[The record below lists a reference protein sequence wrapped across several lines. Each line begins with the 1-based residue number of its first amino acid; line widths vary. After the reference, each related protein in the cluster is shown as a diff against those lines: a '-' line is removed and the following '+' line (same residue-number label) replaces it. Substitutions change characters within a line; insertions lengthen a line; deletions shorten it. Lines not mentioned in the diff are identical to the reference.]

1 MKYTYDI
8 YKVLLISVFYFRI
21 LFPQMTHERIDS
33 FLGSNVNIRGTF
45 SHLSKECFLCCIPIS
60 IVHQNSCSSKCK
72 LEISYILIC
81 SCFGVKIN
89 NRNRNLAKETFFWSM
104 TKSATYFDVLTYL
117 LGSRMKMFHIGSL
130 LLAYLIHNTY
140 GEHTEV
146 SFNHSYP
153 HPLIC
158 PHEQLDTTSSVVMAV
173 SFIIIIIGGIVF
185 NVTLLR
191 TIWSNSGLH
200 SIKNYFIVNLAVC
213 DLLRLV
219 GTLPFEPDILLHDG
233 RFRHGPV
240 LCGLKEMIFFISLPG
255 NFSYTLSKMLFLLIR
270 VFHIHP
276 ITNV

>member
-1 MKYTYDI
+1 MLD
-8 YKVLLISVFYFRI
+8 SD
-21 LFPQMTHERIDS
+21 FPYPPKQLQIKI
-33 FLGSNVNIRGTF
+33 N
-45 SHLSKECFLCCIPIS
+45 
-60 IVHQNSCSSKCK
+60 CK

-81 SCFGVKIN
+81 SCFGRENYQWILESNKGNV
-89 NRNRNLAKETFFWSM
+89 LLSD
-104 TKSATYFDVLTYL
+104 DVLTYL
-117 LGSRMKMFHIGSL
+117 LDSRMKMYHIGGL
-130 LLAYLIHNTY
+130 LLAYLINNSY

-146 SFNHSYP
+146 SLNHSYP

-158 PHEQLDTTSSVVMAV
+158 PHEQLTATSSVVMAV

-191 TIWSNSGLH
+191 TIWSNNGLH
-200 SIKNYFIVNLAVC
+200 TIKNYFIVNLAVC

-255 NFSYTLSKMLFLLIR
+255 NFSCNGFKVLLLLMSNFNDADA
-270 VFHIHP
+270 V
-276 ITNV
+276 